1 MGQGG
6 LARFSFLLGAGL
18 VMFMAA
24 IVVIASLGFLMGWPL
39 HPLTVWLAGL
49 VVVVF
54 ARWTA
59 GRSFPQAVPRTFVL
73 LLLGIA
79 LILGLALALEW
90 HFYDFSSDGQ
100 TYHTTGLVEL
110 TKGWNPLRDPPRP
123 VGINVPLNVYSKG
136 PWIAAAALYQLT
148 GSLEAA
154 KTFNLI
160 VLVAAF
166 LIAFATL
173 ETITPLPRVLNVAL
187 AGVLAVNPIS
197 VTQASSLYVD
207 GQLASL
213 LSILLCLGLLV
224 FRSLDPILLVMFGT
238 TVILAT
244 NIKLSALAYVLVI
257 GVAIVVWRRLV
268 TRQRGTQLALLFLA
282 SYGIGVF
289 GVGFNPYVTNTL
301 RYGSP
306 MYPTNDWT
314 TFLVATKNTPDN
326 LAGKNTVHKLAL
338 SLFARSDLRTDMAE
352 RKLPFTFAARELAAF
367 ESGETR
373 VAGFG
378 PLFSGAIVMSS
389 ALFLLIVGYGWAKQ
403 SWQWDWL
410 FMTGVVGLTVLVNPE
425 AWWARYAPQL
435 WLVPIFITA
444 VGALSEARAL
454 RWASYT
460 TILVLAADCL
470 LVTGVHSQALYRKT
484 ARLRQQLAEIATAPP
499 PTTVYFANF
508 EATRVRFDERGVQY
522 VAVATL
528 PCKEFITLVG
538 SESQVCLP
546 WAAQR
551 QP

>member
-1 MGQGG
+1 MGQGS

-173 ETITPLPRVLNVAL
+173 ETIT
-187 AGVLAVNPIS
+187 
-197 VTQASSLYVD
+197 
-207 GQLASL
+207 
-213 LSILLCLGLLV
+213 
-224 FRSLDPILLVMFGT
+224 
-238 TVILAT
+238 
-244 NIKLSALAYVLVI
+244 
-257 GVAIVVWRRLV
+257 
-268 TRQRGTQLALLFLA
+268 
-282 SYGIGVF
+282 
-289 GVGFNPYVTNTL
+289 
-301 RYGSP
+301 
-306 MYPTNDWT
+306 
-314 TFLVATKNTPDN
+314 
-326 LAGKNTVHKLAL
+326 
-338 SLFARSDLRTDMAE
+338 
-352 RKLPFTFAARELAAF
+352 
-367 ESGETR
+367 
-373 VAGFG
+373 
-378 PLFSGAIVMSS
+378 
-389 ALFLLIVGYGWAKQ
+389 
-403 SWQWDWL
+403 
-410 FMTGVVGLTVLVNPE
+410 
-425 AWWARYAPQL
+425 
-435 WLVPIFITA
+435 
-444 VGALSEARAL
+444 
-454 RWASYT
+454 
-460 TILVLAADCL
+460 
-470 LVTGVHSQALYRKT
+470 
-484 ARLRQQLAEIATAPP
+484 
-499 PTTVYFANF
+499 
-508 EATRVRFDERGVQY
+508 
-522 VAVATL
+522 
-528 PCKEFITLVG
+528 LVG